1 MDCDNKNYIRK
12 SNNNIVGMKNR
23 CHLESY
29 T

>member
-1 MDCDNKNYIRK
+1 MDCYNKKYIRK
-12 SNNNIVGMKNR
+12 SNNNFVDMKNR